1 MMVVDDEQLFSD
13 GVQAL
18 LIQKEDMQV
27 VTTATN
33 GKSAILQFKAYQPDL
48 VLIDIHMPHTDAI
61 KLIVHIKESD
71 ADVKILVL
79 TSFTDED
86 LIVAAI
92 YAGADGVVL
101 KKLNG
106 EHLIACMRSVMQNE
120 VVFSGEVAQIL
131 VKRILERKLDKRELL
146 NEALKN
152 RGIYLSNRELDV
164 AYLLAEGVSNKDIAN
179 RLYLSEGTV
188 KNYISSIYQ
197 TFQTNN
203 RKQLRAYF
211 QELLQK
217 SQTDEINALYHILD

>member
-1 MMVVDDEQLFSD
+1 MVRVMVVDDEQLFMD
-13 GVQAL
+13 GVEAL
-18 LIQKEDMQV
+18 LIQEQDMKV

-33 GKSAILQFKAYQPDL
+33 GKSAMIQFKAYQPDL
-48 VLIDIHMPHTDAI
+48 VLIDIHLQHTDAV
-61 KLIVHIKESD
+61 KLILHMKETNTD
-71 ADVKILVL
+71 AKILVL

-92 YAGADGVVL
+92 YAGADGFIL

-106 EHLIACMRSVMQNE
+106 QHLIACMRSVMQNE

-131 VKRILERKLDKRELL
+131 AKRILERKLDKRELL
-146 NEALKN
+146 AEGLK
-152 RGIYLSNRELDV
+152 RKGIYLSSRELDI
-164 AYLLAEGVSNKDIAN
+164 AFLLAKGFSNKDIAD

-203 RKQLRAYF
+203 RKQLIAYF
-211 QELLQK
+211 QELLTK
-217 SQTDEINALYHILD
+217 KPVS